1 MIRAIPL
8 LVLACVLALP
18 GLAAAAATERFPTKP
33 VRLIVPFTPGGSN
46 DIMGRL
52 IGGKLH
58 EAFGQPF
65 IIDNRPGAGS
75 TIGIELVAR
84 ANPDGY
90 TILTTS
96 GGIAI
101 TPALYKLSFDPA
113 KDLAPLAYLAQ
124 MPYLLTVSPSSP
136 VKTVQD
142 LIKTARAQ
150 PGKLTFASSGAGT
163 SSHLTGEMF
172 KLATGVDM
180 LHIPFKGGAPAVNS
194 NMSGEVNV
202 LFNVITGTLPHARS
216 GKLRALGVSSL
227 KRADIAPEI
236 PTIAES
242 GVPDYEVLAWYNM
255 FAPAGTPRP
264 VVERL
269 NSEINKALEHPET
282 RERMRLLG
290 VTPVGGSPEALA
302 KYLRYE
308 MDRWAKLIKDKGIR
322 LN

>member
-1 MIRAIPL
+1 MNRALPL
-8 LVLACVLALP
+8 LVLACVLDLP
-18 GLAAAAATERFPTKP
+18 GLAAAAAAERFPTKP

-136 VKTVQD
+136 VKTVQE
-142 LIKTARAQ
+142 LIKTARSQ

-194 NMSGEVNV
+194 NISGEVNV

-227 KRADIAPEI
+227 KRAEIAPEV

-242 GVPDYEVLAWYNM
+242 GVSDFEVLAWYNM

-269 NSEINKALEHPET
+269 NSEINRALQHPET

>member
-8 LVLACVLALP
+8 LVLACMLALH